1 MVKDNLTIIDD
12 ISIKDK
18 IFVIKNTQVMIDKD
32 LAELFGTTTKAFNQ
46 AVNRNIDRFPSDF
59 KFQLNETEKNKLV
72 TNCDRFKTL
81 KHSTS
86 NPYAFTEQGVSMLSA
101 ILKSDIAIETSIRII
116 REFVNMRKFVSQNNY
131 LFQRMDILEEK
142 QKNTDQKVDEILNA
156 IESKDT
162 TIKQGVFFEGQF
174 FDAYIFI
181 SDILKNAKKSI
192 TLVDNYIDE
201 KTLLHLAS
209 KTNKDIKISIITK
222 SISKELK
229 LDIEKYNKQNNNL
242 SIYEYKNSHDRFLIL
257 DNKIIYHLG
266 ASIKDLGNKWFAFS
280 KLEDDNFEL
289 LKRIDNILGNK

>member
-18 IFVIKNTQVMIDKD
+18 IFVIRNTQVMIDKD

-59 KFQLNETEKNKLV
+59 RFQLNETEKNELV

-116 REFVNMRKFVSQNNY
+116 REFVNMRKFISQNNY
-131 LFQRMDILEEK
+131 LFQRMDLLEEK

-156 IESKDT
+156 IESKNT

-181 SDILKNAKKSI
+181 SDILKQAKKSI
-192 TLVDNYIDE
+192 VLIDNYIDE

-209 KTNKDIKISIITK
+209 KTNKDLNINIITK
-222 SISKELK
+222 SLTKELK
-229 LDIEKYNKQNNNL
+229 LIIEKFNKQ
-242 SIYEYKNSHDRFLIL
+242 YKNLKVFEYSKSHDRFLII
-257 DNKIIYHLG
+257 DEKIIYHIG
-266 ASIKDLGNKWFAFS
+266 ASLKDLGNKWFAFS